1 MSYIE
6 KKIDLLVESAKAYC
20 GTELT
25 DFDLRHEIALDVLET
40 FGRVFSRRDPALLK
54 KMGALLSI
62 MPLIKKDAEG
72 LFRQKIVEMED
83 ACLAIQIKLQG
94 ASPLI

>member
-6 KKIDLLVESAKAYC
+6 KKIDLLAWAAKEWC
-20 GTELT
+20 GTEST
-25 DFDLRHEIALDVLET
+25 EFDLRHEIALDVLET

-54 KMGALLSI
+54 KMGLLLSI

-72 LFRQKIVEMED
+72 LFKQKIQEMED
-83 ACLAIQIKLQG
+83 ACLAIQVKLRE
-94 ASPLI
+94 ASPR